1 MGCFGRRGHEMHFY
15 HVVVRVLPAKDLR
28 MIQCTPVGGV
38 FCVQCAYGS
47 CDIVNLHYSTDS
59 PEFHQSL

>member
-1 MGCFGRRGHEMHFY
+1 MHFY